1 MITSVCCLGAG
12 YVGAPSLAIFAQKNP
27 SITFYVLD
35 ISQQRIDAWNSQQL
49 PIYEPGLQ
57 EVIEQVRDKN
67 LFFSTNIAEIVP
79 KCEIIFVC
87 VNTPTKQHGI
97 GGGHA
102 LDISIIESAAR
113 MIAPMICE
121 NQIIVEKSTVPV
133 HTAHAI
139 QEILEKNTE
148 RNFAVLSNPEFLAEG
163 TAIYNLENPSRV
175 LIGGSNQEAIET
187 LRTLYYWI
195 PNDKILTMGIWSS
208 ELSKLVANAFLAQRI
223 SSINTIAA
231 LCEKT
236 GASVTDVARSI
247 RTDPRIGPMFLE
259 PSVGFGGSCF
269 HKDLSCL
276 VYLCRNF
283 HLDEEA
289 NYWEQVLNINAL
301 QRTRFVKNISE
312 AMYHSLSNKVFIMLG
327 FAFKK
332 NTGDTRESSAIDIAN
347 QLLNENAILRIYDP
361 QVQLEDIPPQ
371 IRNSNRV
378 TFYQRSMLETIAQ
391 NSDAILIVTEWDEF
405 KELPY
410 ESFYCQMR
418 KPSYLFDGRRII
430 HPGSLRKI
438 GFHVYQIGDPAFK
451 NI

>member
-12 YVGAPSLAIFAQKNP
+12 YVGAPSLSIFAKRNP
-27 SITFYVLD
+27 AIDFYVLD
-35 ISQQRIDAWNSQQL
+35 ISQQRIDAWNSEQL

-57 EVIEQVRDKN
+57 EVIEQVRNKN
-67 LFFSTNIAEIVP
+67 LFFSTNICEIVP
-79 KCEIIFVC
+79 KCEVVFVC
-87 VNTPTKQHGI
+87 VNTPTKLYGI

-102 LDISIIESAAR
+102 LDISMIESAAR
-113 MIAPMICE
+113 MIAPIIRE

-133 HTAHAI
+133 HTAHVI
-139 QEILEKNTE
+139 HEILQRNTTTK
-148 RNFAVLSNPEFLAEG
+148 FAVLSNPEFLAEG
-163 TAIYNLENPSRV
+163 TAIHDLENPSRV
-175 LIGGSNQEAIET
+175 LIGGDHQESIDI
-187 LRTLYYWI
+187 LRELYHWI
-195 PNDKILTMGIWSS
+195 PNEKILTMGIWSS

-231 LCEKT
+231 LCERT

-247 RTDPRIGPMFLE
+247 RTDPRIGHMFLE

-269 HKDLSCL
+269 QKDLSCL

-289 NYWEQVLNINAL
+289 DYWEQVLNINDF
-301 QRTRFVKNISE
+301 QRNRFVKNISDV
-312 AMYHSLSNKVFIMLG
+312 MYHSLSNKTFVMLG

-361 QVQLEDIPPQ
+361 QVQLEDIPKE

-378 TFYQRSMLETIAQ
+378 TIYTQTNPTIIAKDA
-391 NSDAILIVTEWDEF
+391 DAILIVTEWDEF

-410 ESFYCQMR
+410 AVFYEQMR
-418 KPSYLFDGRRII
+418 KPAYLFDGRRVIS
-430 HPGSLRKI
+430 PNLLRTM
-438 GFHVYQIGDPAFK
+438 GFYVYQIGEPPV
-451 NI
+451 